1 MDIATQLASALGR
14 RDEEPNIELAKKVA
28 AKNDAKATAAL
39 IELLQNKDKNIQSD
53 AVKVLDEISKINP
66 SLTAAHS
73 QTFLSM
79 LSSKNNRLQWGAM
92 AVLDNICNEVPAKMY
107 SSLPEIMEAAEK
119 GSVIT
124 RDHAVSILIKLCAHD
139 KWNEDAF
146 RLLKEQLHHCPTNQL
161 PMYAENCI
169 TVIKPAQKPGMVR
182 LLTRRLPEI
191 EKDSKRNR
199 VAKVIKKLSA

>member
-1 MDIATQLASALGR
+1 MKIAEQLASAFGR
-14 RDEEPNIELAKKVA
+14 RDEEPNIALAKKIA
-28 AKNDAKATAAL
+28 GKSDDKATAEL
-39 IELLQNKDKNIQSD
+39 IDLLQSKDKNIQSD

-66 SLTAAHS
+66 SLIATHS

-107 SSLPEIMEAAEK
+107 SKLPQIMEVVEK

-124 RDHAVSILIKLCAHD
+124 RDHAVNILVKLCAHD
-139 KWNEDAF
+139 KWNKDAF
-146 RLLKEQLHHCPTNQL
+146 QLLKEQLQHCPTNQL
-161 PMYAENCI
+161 PMYAENSMN
-169 TVIKPAQKPGMVR
+169 VIKPAQKPEMVK
-182 LLTRRLPEI
+182 LLTKRLAEI

-199 VAKVIKKLSA
+199 LEKVIKKLSV